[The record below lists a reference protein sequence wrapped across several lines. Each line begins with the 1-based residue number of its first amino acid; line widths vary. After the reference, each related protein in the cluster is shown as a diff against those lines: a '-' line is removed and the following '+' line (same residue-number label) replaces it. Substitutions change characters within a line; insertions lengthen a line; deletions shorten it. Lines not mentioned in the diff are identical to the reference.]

1 MPCGPVL
8 VVIFLCFPNEAA
20 QARLRVDRHRDE
32 QQPPPRPSERL
43 VYQAGGLVIL
53 IGVIVVA
60 PLSAVTYSLLV
71 LETIMLA
78 SFGLSWFMKG

>member
-1 MPCGPVL
+1 M
-8 VVIFLCFPNEAA
+8 
-20 QARLRVDRHRDE
+20 
-32 QQPPPRPSERL
+32 
-43 VYQAGGLVIL
+43 YQAGGLVIL